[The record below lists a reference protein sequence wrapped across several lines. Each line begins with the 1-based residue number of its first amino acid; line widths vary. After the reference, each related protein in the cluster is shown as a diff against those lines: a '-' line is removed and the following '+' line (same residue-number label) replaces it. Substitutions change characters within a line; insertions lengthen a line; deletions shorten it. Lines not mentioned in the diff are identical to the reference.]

1 MGYLDYAG
9 LQHLWDKLKE
19 KFAPKSHSHDDRYY
33 TESEMDGKLNSKVNN
48 NEAGANGLLSKLT
61 TSWTA
66 TPTDNTYVIRQDT
79 GGGNQFGRVKFS
91 TIWNYI
97 KGKADGTYQP
107 KGNYAASGHTHDDR
121 YYTESEMNAKL
132 SKKAEN
138 IVLASDTNLNN
149 ITTPGFYSC
158 GGGNKITNK
167 PNNIDAIGLI
177 VTHNA
182 SGNYYTQ
189 ILTTSSNANTYR
201 RTCLNGSWS
210 GWTQDKYTDTNTWRG
225 IQNNLTSDSTSD
237 SLSAAQG
244 KVLKGLVD
252 GKAPN
257 EHTHQYLS
265 LYGARPANINF
276 TKSTNGTGAMFHFVA
291 TSSTK
296 TGKPPADSSILQLN
310 WDNSSGW
317 DSQLALSTTANP
329 HVYYRNQQNGTWG
342 NWSTLLDNLNYT
354 DYAAKKEHTHTK
366 SQITDFPASL
376 KNPTALTIQTNGT
389 TAAIYDGSAAKTV
402 NITKGNIGLGNV
414 DNTADKNKSVAS
426 AAKLTTARTV
436 SGGFDITLSFNYD
449 GSGNST
455 ANIGFYSCKH
465 SIGNTNNYPFHRFA
479 RLDTNK
485 GAWVDKSITFL
496 ISQDYSGGGY
506 GICRLVYRS
515 NADSGSAS
523 VDAQWLVRKGFSVD
537 TIQVA
542 IKTDK
547 TNGAYCDAFYKS
559 SGTYMGVVIRAIASG
574 GRSTSGRTWTLV
586 DSNEV
591 GGTTATDKKTSSECW
606 KTIADAGTDLHKQ
619 SYSASAPAK
628 DEGYVASAGSANTS
642 SSCTG
647 NSVSATKLTSSA
659 GSATQPVYFNDGKP
673 VAGTYTLGDASSKT
687 VRTLGA
693 VGNTGWTNKTT
704 DDKYVPT
711 MSFMAYWNGAYSS
724 TSSNLQYCDRGRFG
738 TIVTKNTGD
747 YAVAGHTHLN
757 GTKSGAVDWNTFITY
772 GVYKIQNCT
781 MDNARHAPPDEYA
794 FGILQVLDSENNGGE
809 KRIIQIYWPHSTA
822 KGNHLWYRMHNSS
835 DINAGWSGWTQI
847 KKKPD
852 TAGYADSAGSVAWGN
867 VSGKPSSYP
876 PSSHSH
882 AYLPLGGGTMTG
894 NITFSGIGNTNTS
907 NRISWNGSTDGADI
921 YYQTT
926 NGDQGNLVLNLRDD
940 SNCYL
945 RIAQNGTFKSYFSP
959 DDGNFH
965 GNVNGTADKANS
977 VDWSKVQNKPSS
989 YTPASHTH
997 NYAGSTS
1004 AGGAAISANA
1014 LNPTVTLTGG
1024 DGNVT
1029 GYRLIGQVS
1038 IGQWGNYRCVMLV
1051 NSRHQGAGLVTV
1063 TIGNNTNSIT
1073 QNNAY
1078 AEIKYWGPTSSGSVI
1093 SSSSYQV
1100 YISSDGKIGYLF
1112 WQYYDYSPCVVRVLG
1127 SDFTISNGT
1136 WMTGIGSGYGKCVA
1150 TTQIN
1155 AASTANNA
1163 TYSTYVKDIS
1173 NSSDTTFAYSK
1184 PGMNYG
1190 DYTWLA
1196 GWNGYELRAV
1206 NKNQFATAGQGV
1218 TASGK
1223 TGAGIYY
1230 VRFGNGTQMCWGFYK
1245 ESDHSGSTSFPV
1257 AFNNSQYSLSLTVTV
1272 SSNNAPYI
1280 TGRSTTGF
1288 SYARHGTSYNDI
1300 QWIAVGT
1307 WK

>member
-9 LQHLWDKLKE
+9 LQYLWGKLKE

-33 TESEMDGKLNSKVNN
+33 TEAEMDGKLNSKVNN
-48 NEAGANGLLSKLT
+48 NEAGADSLLSKLT

-66 TPTDNTYVIRQDT
+66 TPTDDTYFIRQDT

-97 KGKADGTYQP
+97 KGKADGVYQS
-107 KGNYAASGHTHDDR
+107 KGSYAASGHTHDDR
-121 YYTESEMNAKL
+121 YYTESEMNTKL

-167 PNNIDAIGLI
+167 PNNTDAIGLI

-182 SGNYYTQ
+182 SGGYYTQ

-201 RTCLNGSWS
+201 RTCLNGTWS

-244 KVLKGLVD
+244 KALKGLID

-291 TSSTK
+291 TSSTT
-296 TGKPPADSSILQLN
+296 TGKPPDDSSILQLN
-310 WDNSSGW
+310 WDNSGGW
-317 DSQLALSTTANP
+317 DSQLALSTTAKPN
-329 HVYYRNQQNGTWG
+329 VYYRNQQNGTWG

-354 DYAAKKEHTHTK
+354 DYVAKKEHTHSK

-436 SGGFDITLSFNYD
+436 SGGSDITLSFNYD

-455 ANIGFYSCKH
+455 ANIGFYSCRH

-479 RLDTNK
+479 RLDANK

-523 VDAQWLVRKGFSVD
+523 VDAQWLVRRGLSAD
-537 TIQVA
+537 TVQVA

-559 SGTYMGVVIRAIASG
+559 SGTYAGAVIRAIASG
-574 GRSTSGRTWTLV
+574 GRDSSGRTWTLIN
-586 DSNEV
+586 STEAQ
-591 GGTTATDKKTSSECW
+591 GTTATDKKTSSECW
-606 KTIADAGTDLHKQ
+606 KTIADAGTALHNQ
-619 SYSASAPAK
+619 AYSSSASAK

-647 NSVSATKLTSSA
+647 NSASATKLTSSA
-659 GSATQPVYFNDGKP
+659 GSATQPVYFKDGKP

-738 TIVTKNTGD
+738 TIVTKGSGD
-747 YAVAGHTHLN
+747 YAAAG
-757 GTKSGAVDWNTFITY
+757 
-772 GVYKIQNCT
+772 
-781 MDNARHAPPDEYA
+781 
-794 FGILQVLDSENNGGE
+794 
-809 KRIIQIYWPHSTA
+809 
-822 KGNHLWYRMHNSS
+822 
-835 DINAGWSGWTQI
+835 
-847 KKKPD
+847 
-852 TAGYADSAGSVAWGN
+852 
-867 VSGKPSSYP
+867 
-876 PSSHSH
+876 
-882 AYLPLGGGTMTG
+882 
-894 NITFSGIGNTNTS
+894 
-907 NRISWNGSTDGADI
+907 
-921 YYQTT
+921 
-926 NGDQGNLVLNLRDD
+926 
-940 SNCYL
+940 
-945 RIAQNGTFKSYFSP
+945 
-959 DDGNFH
+959 
-965 GNVNGTADKANS
+965 
-977 VDWSKVQNKPSS
+977 
-989 YTPASHTH
+989 HTH
-997 NYAGSTS
+997 NYAGSGS
-1004 AGGAAISANA
+1004 AGGSANSA
-1014 LNPTVTLTGG
+1014 VKLDSNAGSSVQPVYFSGG
-1024 DGNVT
+1024 KPVAI
-1029 GYRLIGQVS
+1029 GY
-1038 IGQWGNYRCVMLV
+1038 
-1051 NSRHQGAGLVTV
+1051 T
-1063 TIGNNTNSIT
+1063 
-1073 QNNAY
+1073 
-1078 AEIKYWGPTSSGSVI
+1078 I
-1093 SSSSYQV
+1093 SSSVPANAKFTDTTYGV
-1100 YISSDGKIGYLF
+1100 ASS
-1112 WQYYDYSPCVVRVLG
+1112 S
-1127 SDFTISNGT
+1127 SNGLMSST
-1136 WMTGIGSGYGKCVA
+1136 DKTKLDDFSRVISIQKQIKLTTDWLDTGIAGTSLDTGTYVVQVSGFNSSYTQLYSEIYSGVMSWYSG
-1150 TTQIN
+1150 TTNSGNSSEIFLHN
-1155 AASTANNA
+1155 AGLADNNNA
-1163 TYSTYVKDIS
+1163 IYLRTLRVAGSKTLKLQIACKVAATGT
-1173 NSSDTTFAYSK
+1173 DTLTFK
-1184 PGMNYG
+1184 FRR
-1190 DYTWLA
+1190 L
-1196 GWNGYELRAV
+1196 
-1206 NKNQFATAGQGV
+1206 
-1218 TASGK
+1218 
-1223 TGAGIYY
+1223 I
-1230 VRFGNGTQMCWGFYK
+1230 
-1245 ESDHSGSTSFPV
+1245 
-1257 AFNNSQYSLSLTVTV
+1257 
-1272 SSNNAPYI
+1272 
-1280 TGRSTTGF
+1280 
-1288 SYARHGTSYNDI
+1288 
-1300 QWIAVGT
+1300 
-1307 WK
+1307 